1 MKTVLG
7 ILVLVLYHQLGIWLM
22 AVLHWPIPGGVAGM
36 VLLFFSLLL
45 FKKPPPVIAAGSG
58 FLLKYLALLF
68 VPAGVGIMLL
78 FDLLANEW
86 LAMLVSMV
94 LSTVISLMV
103 TGLLLNSLVK
113 KPNQP
118 TQT

>member
-1 MKTVLG
+1 M
-7 ILVLVLYHQLGIWLM
+7 LVLFHQLGMWLM
-22 AVLHWPIPGGVAGM
+22 HMMQWPIPGGVAGM
-36 VLLFFSLLL
+36 VLLFLSLLL
-45 FKKPPPVIAAGSG
+45 FKKPPTVIAAGSG

-94 LSTVISLMV
+94 LSTVISLVV
-103 TGLLLNSLVK
+103 TGLLLQRMVK
-113 KPNQP
+113 KTNGS
-118 TQT
+118 TQS